1 MRMKCISKMLVVM
14 LLFVVAIPSF
24 SIETFT
30 ENGFIYKVQRDNC
43 SQFHYNDTASLVV
56 IDYMTDSLKDYSTP
70 LHIAASVRHNGRKY
84 SVTRIETGAF
94 RNHAELQAVV
104 VDEGIMSI
112 GKEAFDRC
120 ISMKSI
126 YLPASL
132 SGINGNPFTNCSSL
146 ASIVVDERNENLDSR
161 DGCNAIIAKDDDVL
175 LAACSSAT
183 IPSSVRKIACR
194 AFDGCNM
201 MERFVVPEGVETIES
216 FAFSGCG
223 GMKEIS
229 LPETLKG
236 IDHDAFWGCT
246 SLASIV
252 IPKNVSDIC
261 FGNIFNG
268 CYNLGSITVDDANTV
283 YDSRSNCNGIVR
295 KSDST
300 LVATCRATV
309 ITNDIRSL
317 DSRCYSGTLIHSL
330 NIPKSLTS
338 IKADAFSECWEI
350 DDITVESD
358 NAFYCS
364 PSGFNVL
371 LSRDG
376 KTLVLGSRT
385 AAIPDGVE
393 EIGDFAFCGRYM
405 KSVLDI
411 PKSVKRIG
419 SHAFRDCG
427 VLSDLVMP
435 ETVERIGESSFS
447 NCRNLRSVILSPS
460 LKNVPDYAFSYC
472 HSLSAV
478 VIPKGIET
486 IGNYAFMNCS
496 SLETVSLP
504 STAAN
509 IDREAFAASTKVT
522 KK

>member
-1 MRMKCISKMLVVM
+1 MKYTEKIIVAI
-14 LLFVVAIPSF
+14 LLFVAALPSF
-24 SIETFT
+24 ASEIFT
-30 ENGFIYKVQRDNC
+30 EKGFMYKVQKDNC
-43 SQFHYNDTASLVV
+43 SQFHYKDTASLA
-56 IDYMTDSLKDYSTP
+56 IIGYMTDSLIDYSKP
-70 LHIAASVRHNGRKY
+70 LRIAASIRHNGRKY

-94 RNHAELQAVV
+94 RNHAEIQAVV
-104 VDEGIMSI
+104 VDDGIISI
-112 GKEAFDRC
+112 GKGAFDRC

-132 SGINGNPFTNCSSL
+132 SGINGNPFTNCSNL
-146 ASIVVDERNENLDSR
+146 ASVVVDASNEELDSR
-161 DGCNAIIAKDDDVL
+161 DGSNAIIAKDADVL
-175 LAACSSAT
+175 LAACSSTT
-183 IPSSVRKIACR
+183 IPSSVKKIAR
-194 AFDGCNM
+194 WAFDGCNM
-201 MERFVVPEGVETIES
+201 MEHLVVPEGVETIES
-216 FAFSGCG
+216 FAFNGCG

-236 IDHDAFWGCT
+236 IDHDAFGGCT

-268 CYNLGSITVDDANTV
+268 CYNLRSITVDDANTV

-300 LVATCRATV
+300 LVATCRATI
-309 ITNDIRSL
+309 ITNDIKSL

-330 NIPKSLTS
+330 NIPKSVAS
-338 IKADAFSECWEI
+338 VKADAFSECWEI

-364 PSGFNVL
+364 SSASNAL
-371 LSRDG
+371 LSKDG
-376 KTLVLGSRT
+376 KTLVVGSRT
-385 AAIPDGVE
+385 TEIPEGVE
-393 EIGDFAFCGRYM
+393 KIGDFAFCGRYM

-411 PKSVKRIG
+411 PKSVNEIG
-419 SHAFRDCG
+419 NHAFRDCG
-427 VLSDLVMP
+427 VLSDLVIP
-435 ETVERIGESSFS
+435 KYVERIGESCFS
-447 NCRNLRSVILSPS
+447 NCHNLKSVILSPL

-478 VIPKGIET
+478 VIPDGVES
-486 IGNYAFMNCS
+486 IGNYAFSNCS
-496 SLETVSLP
+496 SLKIVCLP
-504 STAAN
+504 STATN
-509 IDREAFAASTKVT
+509 VDKVAFDVSTQVI

>member
-1 MRMKCISKMLVVM
+1 MKCISKVLVVM
-14 LLFVVAIPSF
+14 LLFVAAIPSF

-43 SQFHYNDTASLVV
+43 SQFHYNDTASLAVIGYVV
-56 IDYMTDSLKDYSTP
+56 DSLSDYSKP
-70 LHIAASVRHNGRKY
+70 LHIVASVRYNGRKY

-94 RNHAELQAVV
+94 QNHAEIQSVV

-120 ISMKSI
+120 VSMKSV

-146 ASIVVDERNENLDSR
+146 ASIVVDARNEDLDSR
-161 DGCNAIIAKDDDVL
+161 DGSNAIIVKDDDVL
-175 LAACSSAT
+175 LAACSSTT
-183 IPSSVRKIACR
+183 IPSSVKKIARR

-201 MERFVVPEGVETIES
+201 MERLVVPEGVETIES
-216 FAFSGCG
+216 FAFNGCG

-252 IPKNVSDIC
+252 IPNNVSDIC

-268 CYNLGSITVDDANTV
+268 CYNLRSITVDGANTV

-309 ITNDIRSL
+309 ITNDIKSL
-317 DSRCYSGTLIHSL
+317 ESRCYSGTLIHSL
-330 NIPKSLTS
+330 NIPKSIIS

-350 DDITVESD
+350 DDITVEPG

-364 PSGFNVL
+364 LSGSNAL
-371 LSRDG
+371 LSKDG
-376 KTLVLGSRT
+376 KTLVVGSRT
-385 AAIPDGVE
+385 TVIPEGVE
-393 EIGDFAFCGRYM
+393 KIGDFAFSGRYM

-411 PKSVKRIG
+411 PQSVKEIG
-419 SHAFRDCG
+419 NHAFRDCS
-427 VLSDLVMP
+427 VLSDMVIP
-435 ETVERIGESSFS
+435 KSVERIGESCFS
-447 NCRNLRSVILSPS
+447 NCHNLRSVILSPS

-472 HSLSAV
+472 HGLSAV
-478 VIPKGIET
+478 VIPDGIET
-486 IGNYAFMNCS
+486 IRNYAFMNCS
-496 SLETVSLP
+496 SLKTVCLP

-509 IDREAFAASTKVT
+509 VDKMAFDASTQVT